1 MISQVKIFIISNILL
16 IILAIFFFNVEY
28 KFSPDVESNIR
39 DATFFIENNF
49 NLEILFKTLIAN
61 RSIESNVLITIFVYT
76 IGVLIDNLPLVF
88 FLLNLTI
95 TLLLFYLIKIDFRDN
110 NLHKFYF
117 HLFCYLYLLN
127 PDLRLW
133 QSFLL
138 IDYFFT
144 LLIFIHFRFLLKK
157 KFLFSTI
164 ILFLL
169 MLVRPT
175 SIFILPITFTYI
187 FFNYAYKINNRVQL
201 NFLLLSSILIFILFS
216 VLLTN
221 YSDLNFLGKKF
232 IFYKDF
238 NMTGL
243 VIHDRWSVNFDIK
256 NIFDLILLFMIK
268 FFAYHQFLSSD
279 FSTIHNIYNLIY
291 YVPYLFIIVLIFK
304 KIYSNDHLVFNNYY
318 LLSFY
323 FFIIYGVCH
332 SILLIDFDWRYRMPL
347 YIPFIISIIYF
358 LHECKLD
365 TFLKKIIKDLNI

>member
-1 MISQVKIFIISNILL
+1 MFLKNNLFIISNFFL
-16 IILAIFFFNVEY
+16 IFLGIFFFNVDY
-28 KFSPDVESNIR
+28 KYSPDVESNIR
-39 DATFFIENNF
+39 DVKFFINNDF
-49 NLEILFKTLIAN
+49 DFKILFERLTNN
-61 RSIESNVLITIFVYT
+61 RSIESNVFITILIYT

-88 FLLNLTI
+88 FIINFTI
-95 TLLLFYLIKIDFRDN
+95 TVLLFYLIKYDLKSNKID
-110 NLHKFYF
+110 KFYF
-117 HLFCYLYLLN
+117 HLFSYLYLLN

-138 IDYFFT
+138 VDYFFT
-144 LLIFIHFRFLLKK
+144 VLIFIHFRFLIKK
-157 KFLFSTI
+157 KYLISTI
-164 ILFLL
+164 ILFFL
-169 MLVRPT
+169 MFIRPT
-175 SIFILPITFTYI
+175 SNFILPITFLFI
-187 FFNYAYKINNRVQL
+187 FFNYFFEFKNKIQI
-201 NFLLLSSILIFILFS
+201 NFLILASIFILVLFS
-216 VLLTN
+216 LLFMN
-221 YSDLNFLGKKF
+221 IEDLSLLGSKYK
-232 IFYKDF
+232 FYKDF
-238 NMTGL
+238 NLAGI

-291 YVPYLFIIVLIFK
+291 YVPYLLIIFLIFK

-365 TFLKKIIKDLNI
+365 TFLTKKIKNLNI

>member
-1 MISQVKIFIISNILL
+1 MILKKNFFILSNIFLV
-16 IILAIFFFNVEY
+16 ILIFFFFSGEY
-28 KFSPDVESNIR
+28 KYSPDVEKNIILASN
-39 DATFFIENNF
+39 FIETDFDLKVLF
-49 NLEILFKTLIAN
+49 NLLISQ
-61 RSIESNVLITIFVYT
+61 RSIEANVIFSILIYSMGI
-76 IGVLIDNLPLVF
+76 LIDNLSLIF
-88 FLLNLTI
+88 FLFNFTI
-95 TLLLFYLIKIDFRDN
+95 TILLFYLIKIDFIDN
-110 NLHKFYF
+110 KIHKFYY

-138 IDYFFT
+138 IDYFFS

-157 KFLFSTI
+157 NFLISVLV
-164 ILFLL
+164 LFLL
-169 MLVRPT
+169 LLLRPT

-201 NFLLLSSILIFILFS
+201 NFLLLSTIMIFILFS
-216 VLLTN
+216 VLFTN

-238 NMTGL
+238 NMAGL

-256 NIFDLILLFMIK
+256 NIFDLFLLFIIK

-279 FSTIHNIYNLIY
+279 FSLVHNLYNLFYYIPYLLILLTIFKNIYYNREY
-291 YVPYLFIIVLIFK
+291 NF
-304 KIYSNDHLVFNNYY
+304 DNYY

-323 FFIIYGVCH
+323 FVIIYGACH

-347 YIPFIISIIYF
+347 YIPIIISIVYF
-358 LHECKLD
+358 LHEKKFHE
-365 TFLKKIIKDLNI
+365 FLKKKIKIVK